1 MHTNNI
7 SNDPGFFINP
17 INGKKVRN
25 NDPQKEI
32 ADRLYQQLMMEA
44 QVQTLELDDE
54 IQEPRNK
61 IPVGRLMM
69 FIRRG
74 YWNISVLEEFKN
86 YGIITEQV
94 YNDIMKNDIV

>member
-1 MHTNNI
+1 
-7 SNDPGFFINP
+7 
-17 INGKKVRN
+17 
-25 NDPQKEI
+25 
-32 ADRLYQQLMMEA
+32 MMEA

-54 IQEPRNK
+54 IQEPQNK
-61 IPVGRLMM
+61 ISVGRLKM

>member
-1 MHTNNI
+1 MHTINI

-17 INGKKVRN
+17 VNGKKIRN
-25 NDPQKEI
+25 NDPQKII
-32 ADRLYQQLMMEA
+32 ADQLYQQLMMEA
-44 QVQTLELDDE
+44 QVQTLEMDDE
-54 IQEPRNK
+54 IQEPQNK
-61 IPVGRLMM
+61 ISVGRLKM

-94 YNDIMKNDIV
+94 YNHIMKNDIV

>member
-1 MHTNNI
+1 MHTIDI
-7 SNDPGFFINP
+7 SNDPGFFKNP
-17 INGKKVRN
+17 INGRKIRN
-25 NDPQKEI
+25 NDPQKII
-32 ADRLYQQLMMEA
+32 ADQLYQQLMMEA
-44 QVQTLELDDE
+44 QVRTLEIDDE
-54 IQEPRNK
+54 IQEPQNK
-61 IPVGRLMM
+61 ISVGRLKM